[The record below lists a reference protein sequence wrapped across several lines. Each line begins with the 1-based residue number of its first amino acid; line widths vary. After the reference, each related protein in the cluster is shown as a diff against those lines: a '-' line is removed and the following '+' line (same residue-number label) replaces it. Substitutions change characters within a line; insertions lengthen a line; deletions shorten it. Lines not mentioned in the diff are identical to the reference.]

1 MTIHTQLPTHNVP
14 RQASRLAA
22 TPLLRIE
29 GLVVEPRSLLPVEL
43 AQLARGSFTEDFHCE
58 QHWTTPQQK
67 WSGPRL
73 IDVLNLVHPL
83 PAAKYIRVHAGNYV
97 VPIALSEAEQAL
109 LADTLNDQPLA
120 VEHGAPWRLTLP
132 GAACFIS
139 VKWVERLELTAEPG
153 ENVGERV
160 AEARSR
166 IRTVRTV
173 A

>member
-1 MTIHTQLPTHNVP
+1 MTIYTQLPTHNVP

-29 GLVVEPRSLLPVEL
+29 GLVVEPRSLSLVDL
-43 AQLARGSFTEDFHCE
+43 AHLARGSFTEDFHCE
-58 QHWTTPQQK
+58 QHWTAPQQK

-73 IDVLNLVHPL
+73 VDVLSLVHPL
-83 PAAKYIRVHAGNYV
+83 PSAKYVRVHAGNYV
-97 VPIALSEAEQAL
+97 VPLALADAEQAL
-109 LADTLNDQPLA
+109 LADILNDLPLA
-120 VEHGAPWRLTLP
+120 VEHGAPWRLALP

-166 IRTVRTV
+166 IQTAR
-173 A
+173 